1 MKRARLA
8 VRATVAV
15 RERRREGC
23 EGEHPKE
30 HAPRSSSR
38 VRRGQPSDRSRR
50 KKAAAAGAAAAC
62 DAAKRASASASAS
75 GWTPLRTAWWVDGW
89 VDEGWAM
96 RGYAETCSGG
106 EQEGR
111 VDGSCHAGAKIS
123 PPCLDCRRVM

>member
-1 MKRARLA
+1 MA
-8 VRATVAV
+8 VRARVAV

-38 VRRGQPSDRSRR
+38 VRRGQPSERSRR

-62 DAAKRASASASAS
+62 DAAKRVSASASAS

-96 RGYAETCSGG
+96 RGISSKRQAAAASKRVGWM
-106 EQEGR
+106 GR
-111 VDGSCHAGAKIS
+111 AMLGPRYLRRAWTVAASC
-123 PPCLDCRRVM
+123 R